1 MAQWKRPGPL
11 QRAGIANSRVFFAA
25 IFAKP
30 FLGRIGR
37 ERVRSPLTQR
47 CTMHHST
54 WAVEPND
61 ARCKCRCMWRE

>member
-30 FLGRIGR
+30 FLGRHWAR
-37 ERVRSPLTQR
+37 ESPQSPHPTVYDAPLDLGCGAER
-47 CTMHHST
+47 CPLQVSMYV
-54 WAVEPND
+54 A
-61 ARCKCRCMWRE
+61 